1 MLDGVITYYNYSS
14 RKIDLLKLNTDIKGL
29 KDGTLAALL
38 SRMLQADPRK
48 RIKLK
53 ELSYIINKFE

>member
-14 RKIDLLKLNTDIKGL
+14 RKIDLLKLNADIKGL

>member
-1 MLDGVITYYNYSS
+1 MLNSIVTYYNYSHK
-14 RKIDLLKLNTDIKGL
+14 KIDLQKLNGDIKAL

-53 ELSYIINKFE
+53 ELGYIINKFE